1 MNKNPAIDSS
11 KVSGSQAKGL
21 GSLGGDAASCFSSRL
36 KVAARHA
43 GASVEDF
50 LKQLR
55 GFFSNSFSQNSLSQG
70 AVGVDIGSYAV
81 KVVRIESTKETHKIL
96 GFAVERVAEKNYRE
110 ALSKAMVKAKVAP
123 HERTVVGVAGQGVV
137 SRYVELPMMSRSEL
151 ESSMR
156 FEIEKYVPFP
166 LAEVASDYAVIREMK
181 DKAKMF
187 VLIAA
192 AKNDLIQKKCQL
204 AQEMNLALKA
214 VDLDCMALANFSKEL
229 AVERRR
235 GGCYGIMNIGKSVSS
250 INIFDDDT
258 PALSRD
264 IFIGGDDI
272 TKKIAEALEMEYAD
286 AERLKCEPAV
296 KKAELAGIWESVLN
310 ELASEIRVSLDYFE
324 ARNNKTVEKIYLTGG
339 TSRLEGITDF
349 LNHLLAVE
357 MKRLGPVERLGFDEA
372 VDRAE
377 FEKNMDVL
385 SIAIGLAL
393 R

>member
-1 MNKNPAIDSS
+1 MSEKSPIDSS
-11 KVSGSQAKGL
+11 NTSVTQAKGP
-21 GSLGGDAASCFSSRL
+21 GSLGGDAAARLSSRL
-36 KVAARHA
+36 KAAARRA
-43 GASVEDF
+43 GESGVEF
-50 LKQLR
+50 LKQLQ
-55 GFFSNSFSQNSLSQG
+55 GFFSKSLSQG
-70 AVGVDIGSYAV
+70 SLPQGTVGVDIGSYAV
-81 KVVRIESTKETHKIL
+81 KVVRIESVKETHKIL
-96 GFAVERVAEKNYRE
+96 GFAVEKVVDKNYRD
-110 ALSKAMVKAKVAP
+110 ALSKAIVRAKVAP
-123 HERTVVGVAGQGVV
+123 QERAVVAVAGQGVV

-192 AKNDLIQKKCQL
+192 AKNDLIQRKCQF
-204 AQEMNLALKA
+204 AQEMNLTLKA
-214 VDLDCMALANFSKEL
+214 VDLDCLALANFAKEM

-235 GGCYGIMNIGKSVSS
+235 GSCYGIINIGKFVSS

-264 IFIGGDDI
+264 IFMGGDNI
-272 TKKIAEALEMEYAD
+272 TKKIAEALETEYAE

-296 KKAELAGIWESVLN
+296 KKAELAGVWESVLN

-324 ARNNKTVEKIYLTGG
+324 ARNNKAVEMLYLTGG
-339 TSRLEGITDF
+339 TSRLEGIMDF

-357 MKRLGPVERLGFDEA
+357 MKRLSFAERLGFDES

-377 FEKNMDVL
+377 FEKNTDFL